1 MHDVATKQNVK
12 LLTASEEI
20 QNGDIIDFQ
29 CIDGYNIQGP
39 NQLKCWQGN
48 WDSTTMP
55 ECIPSPCI
63 LPAINNAV
71 YQEGYRG
78 GLTIGHG
85 SSVKAQCENP
95 ANNLPVQMGMQRET
109 IKG

>member
-1 MHDVATKQNVK
+1 MPSIENGQYFTEAFDPALHDVATKQNVK

-71 YQEGYRG
+71 YQVQ
-78 GLTIGHG
+78 LTPFN
-85 SSVKAQCENP
+85 Q
-95 ANNLPVQMGMQRET
+95 
-109 IKG
+109 

>member
-1 MHDVATKQNVK
+1 MYLSSLEPCIVPAIENGQYFTEAFDPALHDASTKQNVK
-12 LLTASEEI
+12 LLQANEEI

-55 ECIPSPCI
+55 ECIPAPCI
-63 LPAINNAV
+63 LPAINNAI
-71 YQEGYRG
+71 YQVMY
-78 GLTIGHG
+78 I
-85 SSVKAQCENP
+85 
-95 ANNLPVQMGMQRET
+95 
-109 IKG
+109 I